1 MIRIEDKDPPIVVA
15 EKIVT
20 ATVTY
25 TPSPLQKAMTAA
37 VTGKQ
42 EQEAERDM
50 FSVEEIREIADYL
63 ILFCDHHKEG
73 EPDG

>member
-20 ATVTY
+20 ATVPY

-37 VTGKQ
+37 MTGKQ
-42 EQEAERDM
+42 EQEAEADM
-50 FSVEEIREIADYL
+50 FSTEEIREIADYL
-63 ILFCDHHKEG
+63 ILFCEHHKE
-73 EPDG
+73 ETE